1 MRAGR
6 AKRSEGY
13 TRLMQSPPAGAGP
26 LEPLERSTFSG
37 GAYPPPPVGGWFP
50 DHAGLDIDDP
60 WLPPAPPR
68 SVGNMWPWGL
78 SQVSET
84 LEVIALA
91 ILMFMAVRAVG
102 QNFIVDGS
110 SMVPTFTNNEL
121 LIVNRLAYLDVD
133 LSWVP
138 GAETEHWRPF
148 GEPQQGDVVVFMF
161 PGDVTRDF
169 IKRVVAVPGQ
179 TVTVRDGT
187 VVVDGIPLTEP
198 YLGEAWGGN
207 LEPQVVPEG
216 NLFVMGDNRN
226 NSFDSRSWGMLDQ
239 GLLIGRADIR
249 YWPFDRIGMVGHPRP
264 ESAVTAELSARR

>member
-1 MRAGR
+1 
-6 AKRSEGY
+6 
-13 TRLMQSPPAGAGP
+13 MQSPPAGTGP
-26 LEPLERSTFSG
+26 LEPLGR
-37 GAYPPPPVGGWFP
+37 PPTNGSARALPLVGGSFP
-50 DHAGLDIDDP
+50 DHAGLDIVDP

-68 SVGNMWPWGL
+68 SVGSMWPWGL

-91 ILMFMAVRAVG
+91 ILMFMAVQTVG

-110 SMVPTFTNNEL
+110 SMVPTFTHNEL
-121 LIVNRLAYLDVD
+121 LIVNRLAYLDMD

-138 GAETEHWRPF
+138 SAETEHWRPF
-148 GEPQQGDVVVFMF
+148 GEPKQGDVVVFMF

-179 TVTVRDGT
+179 TVEVRDGT

-198 YLGEAWGGN
+198 YLSEAWGGN
-207 LEPQVVPEG
+207 REPQVVPDG

-239 GLLIGRADIR
+239 SLLIGRADLR
-249 YWPFDRIGMVGHPRP
+249 YWPFDRIGMVGHDRP
-264 ESAVTAELSARR
+264 DSVTTAGFSAAP